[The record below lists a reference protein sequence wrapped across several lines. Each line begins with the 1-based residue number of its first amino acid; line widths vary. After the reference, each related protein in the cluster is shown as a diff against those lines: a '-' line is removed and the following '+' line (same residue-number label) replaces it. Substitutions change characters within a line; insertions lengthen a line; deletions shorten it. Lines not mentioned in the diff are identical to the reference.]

1 MKHVQYFLDYAD
13 DPSIEDKYHNFLG
26 TQNGAI
32 HQNALNATVD
42 VGSVWYAPNEGGSL
56 WGPQASASGLE
67 AVISAAEVRH
77 CVFGRGDQTID
88 AILVRNWVNLS
99 LKA

>member
-1 MKHVQYFLDYAD
+1 MKHVQYFLDYAND
-13 DPSIEDKYHNFLG
+13 SSIADKYRNFLG
-26 TQNGAI
+26 VQNEAV

-67 AVISAAEVRH
+67 AVIPAAKVRH
-77 CVFGRGDQTID
+77 SALTGRT
-88 AILVRNWVNLS
+88 R
-99 LKA
+99 